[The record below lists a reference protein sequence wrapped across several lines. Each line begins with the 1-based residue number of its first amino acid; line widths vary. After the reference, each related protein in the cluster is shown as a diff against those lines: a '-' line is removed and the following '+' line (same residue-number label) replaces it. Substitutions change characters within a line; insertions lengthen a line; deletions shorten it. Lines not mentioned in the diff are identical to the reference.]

1 VSADDKGW
9 NRPDTSPFDEQETA
23 PASDKKDS
31 LDSGRKII
39 WKGMSVAEL
48 LRHKSELERCLP
60 PRQLVDINVEEQ
72 LMLQYAVMRE
82 FQESIISDNET
93 AANQRAQV
101 GSAVSKLILD
111 IADRQKEVYSSER
124 VKRLETALIRACRDH
139 MPEEACKQFL
149 EAYER
154 IAREMLA

>member
-1 VSADDKGW
+1 MTREY
-9 NRPDTSPFDEQETA
+9 NRSEDSPFDDGPSSQATE
-23 PASDKKDS
+23 KGS
-31 LDSGRKII
+31 LDSGKKII

-48 LRHKSELERCLP
+48 IRHMAELRAHLP
-60 PRQLVDINVEEQ
+60 PTELVDINVEEE
-72 LMLQYAVMRE
+72 LLLQFAVMRE
-82 FQESIISDNET
+82 FQTAIISDEHT

-111 IADRQKEVYSSER
+111 ISDRQSAVYSSER

-139 MPEEACKQFL
+139 MPEEACATFL

-154 IAREMLA
+154 IAREMKA